1 MILSWST
8 DIDVSETE
16 RQLIGIRRRLSDLD
30 GALAGQQDLLRSNP
44 ESFSFQLSA
53 KSLISLQG
61 KLKAELVSL
70 LRERR
75 NEVIKISLDGGK
87 YSRHSASLTD
97 LGHFLVRFQ
106 SLYSS
111 VAQAIKSGPTLRGR
125 IPNTLLNATDLK
137 LADVFPSSF
146 GMEVYVPS
154 EYDMHG
160 NSITNDA
167 LEVLFQLLGSLENEE
182 KIMRISGELGKRSF
196 GHLRRMA
203 QDLTRA
209 GSDINISWSDY
220 TGTINTWAAKVQDTE
235 QALSYLDNIIESRST
250 EVEYEGLLVGASLLK
265 NRFELLLPDQV
276 LIEGKVVSGISK
288 QIQDNF
294 GSRCRVR
301 VAETELIDRGNQDRK
316 VFYTLTEIL
325 GEPINSPGTMN

>member
-8 DIDVSETE
+8 NIDVSETE
-16 RQLIGIRRRLSDLD
+16 KRLIGIRRRLSDLD

-44 ESFSFQLSA
+44 NSFSYQLSA

-61 KLKAELVSL
+61 KLKSELVAL

-75 NEVIKISLDGGK
+75 NEVVKISLDGGK

-111 VAQAIKSGPTLRGR
+111 VAQAIKSGPTQRGR
-125 IPNTLLNATDLK
+125 IPNTLLNATDMR
-137 LADVFPSSF
+137 LASVFPSSF

-167 LEVLFQLLGSLENEE
+167 LEVLFQLLGSLKNED
-182 KIMRISGELGKRSF
+182 KIMRFSGELGKRSF

-203 QDLTRA
+203 QDLNRS

-220 TGTINTWAAKVQDTE
+220 TGTINTWGASLNDTE
-235 QALSYLDNIIESRST
+235 QVISHLDNIVESRST

-265 NRFELLLPDQV
+265 NRFELLLPTTV
-276 LIEGKVVSGISK
+276 LIEGKVVSGITK
-288 QIQDNF
+288 KIQDNF

-301 VAETELIDRGNQDRK
+301 VAETELFDRGNQDRK

-325 GEPINSPGTMN
+325 DETNNIAGEAN